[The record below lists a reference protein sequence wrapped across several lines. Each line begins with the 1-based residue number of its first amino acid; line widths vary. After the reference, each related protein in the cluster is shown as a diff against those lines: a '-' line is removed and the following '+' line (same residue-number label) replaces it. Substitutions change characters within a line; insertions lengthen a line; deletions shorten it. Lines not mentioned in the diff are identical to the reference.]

1 MSEHATVN
9 LRWTVLVAAGV
20 GLLAAGAAATYFVL
34 ERTATPGSHAE
45 GTASRPAASPAPAVP
60 AQVEA
65 PGPGSSDAAPEIVVT
80 LSQEAVDRAGITVA
94 PVGTGQT
101 GTDLRLSGVVE
112 PNAYRQVTVTPLV
125 SGRVTH
131 IMVELGQRVRE
142 GQTMAR
148 VFSPELVEAHARF
161 VAASAELDAHDR
173 ALQRTQK
180 LVEIGA
186 ASRQE
191 LERVHAEHS
200 AQTAA
205 VESARARLELLG
217 APPAALDR
225 GATGTLAGSTNV
237 PAPISGV
244 VTERAANVGLNVDP
258 SAKLFTVVD
267 LSTVWVTAAVYEKDF
282 ARVPVGSP
290 TVITTP
296 AYPDLVLKGKVAY
309 ADPQVN
315 AETRTAKVR
324 VEVPNAGNAL
334 RLGMFVDV
342 SAGGSGT
349 TSALMIPRTAVQHVG
364 GREVVYLVHPA
375 EPGKFTER
383 AVRLD
388 RSSGA
393 QVEVLSGLTPG
404 DVIVTAGSFFVRAER
419 ERLGLRTKDAPPAA
433 PNAAAPGTDPMPRAD
448 IQTARITVGDTAFE
462 PARLTLRAG
471 VPARITFVRTS
482 DKTCATDVVF
492 PSLKI
497 ERALPL
503 NEPIVID
510 VTPSSGELAF
520 TCGMNMLRGTIVAR

>member
-1 MSEHATVN
+1 MSEHETIN
-9 LRWTVLVAAGV
+9 LRWTVLVAAGA
-20 GLLAAGAAATYFVL
+20 GLLATGAVTTYLVL
-34 ERTATPGSHAE
+34 ERSGTRGNHAE
-45 GTASRPAASPAPAVP
+45 VTASRPPASRAPAAP
-60 AQVEA
+60 AEVESA
-65 PGPGSSDAAPEIVVT
+65 GPASSDAAPEIVVT
-80 LSQEAVDRAGITVA
+80 LSQEAVDGAGITVA

-101 GTDLRLSGVVE
+101 RTDLRLSGVVE

-131 IMVELGQRVRE
+131 IMVELGQRVSE

-148 VFSPELVEAHARF
+148 VFSPELVDAHARY

-173 ALQRTQK
+173 ALQRTRK

-205 VESARARLELLG
+205 VESARSRLELLG

-225 GATGTLAGSTNV
+225 GATGTLAGSTHV
-237 PAPISGV
+237 PAPISGI

-258 SAKLFTVVD
+258 SVKLFTVVD
-267 LSTVWVTAAVYEKDF
+267 LSNVWVTAAVYEKDF
-282 ARVPVGSP
+282 ARVRVGSP

-342 SAGGSGT
+342 SVGGFGT
-349 TSALMIPRTAVQHVG
+349 TSALMIPRSAVQQVG
-364 GREVVYLVHPA
+364 GQEVVYLAHPT

-383 AVRLD
+383 AVRLE

-393 QVEVLSGLTPG
+393 HVEVLSGLAPG

-419 ERLGLRTKDAPPAA
+419 ERLGMRTREAPAA
-433 PNAAAPGTDPMPRAD
+433 PNTAGPGTDPVSKAG
-448 IQTARITVGDTAFE
+448 IQTARVTVGDTAFE

-482 DKTCATDVVF
+482 DKTCATEVVF

-497 ERALPL
+497 TRALPL
-503 NEPIVID
+503 NEPTVVD
-510 VTPSSGELAF
+510 MTPSSGELAF
-520 TCGMNMLRGTIVAR
+520 TCGMNMLQGTIVAR

>member
-9 LRWTVLVAAGV
+9 LRWTVLVAAGA
-20 GLLAAGAAATYFVL
+20 GLLATGAAATYLVL
-34 ERTATPGSHAE
+34 ERSGTRGNHAE
-45 GTASRPAASPAPAVP
+45 VAAARPPASPAPTVAP
-60 AQVEA
+60 KVEA
-65 PGPGSSDAAPEIVVT
+65 ADPALSNAAPEIIVT

-94 PVGTGQT
+94 AVGTGQT
-101 GTDLRLSGVVE
+101 GSDLRLSGVIE

-131 IMVELGQRVRE
+131 IMAELGQSVRE

-148 VFSPELVEAHARF
+148 VFSPELVEAHARY

-173 ALQRTQK
+173 ELQRTQK

-200 AQTAA
+200 ALTAD

-225 GATGTLAGSTNV
+225 GATSTLAGSTNV

-244 VTERAANVGLNVDP
+244 VTERAANVGLNVDT
-258 SAKLFTVVD
+258 SAQLFTVVD
-267 LSTVWVTAAVYEKDF
+267 LSTVWVTAAVYERDF
-282 ARVPVGSP
+282 ARVRVGSP

-342 SAGGSGT
+342 SVGGFGT
-349 TSALMIPRTAVQHVG
+349 TSALMIPRSAVQHVG
-364 GREVVYLVHPA
+364 GQEVVYLVHPT

-383 AVRLD
+383 AVRLE

-393 QVEVLSGLTPG
+393 QVEVLSGLAPG

-419 ERLGLRTKDAPPAA
+419 DRLGIRTKEAPAA
-433 PNAAAPGTDPMPRAD
+433 PNAAVPGTDPMPEAG

-482 DKTCATDVVF
+482 DKTCGTEVVF

-503 NEPIVID
+503 NEPIAID
-510 VTPSSGELAF
+510 VTPASGELAF

>member
-9 LRWTVLVAAGV
+9 LRWTVLVVAGA
-20 GLLAAGAAATYFVL
+20 GLLATGAATTYFVL
-34 ERTATPGSHAE
+34 ERSGTRRNHTE
-45 GTASRPAASPAPAVP
+45 VTASRPAAGPAPAEAEAAAP
-60 AQVEA
+60 A
-65 PGPGSSDAAPEIVVT
+65 SSDAAPEIVVT
-80 LSQEAVDRAGITVA
+80 LSQDAVERAGITVA

-148 VFSPELVEAHARF
+148 VFSPELVEAHARY

-205 VESARARLELLG
+205 VESARSRLELLG

-244 VTERAANVGLNVDP
+244 VTERAANVGLNVDTA
-258 SAKLFTVVD
+258 AKLFTVVD

-282 ARVPVGSP
+282 ARVRVGSP

-334 RLGMFVDV
+334 RLGMFADV
-342 SAGGSGT
+342 SVGGFDT
-349 TSALMIPRTAVQHVG
+349 ASALMIPRSAVQHVG
-364 GREVVYLVHPA
+364 DREVVYLVHPT

-383 AVRLD
+383 AVRLV

-393 QVEVLSGLTPG
+393 QVEVLSGLTRG

-419 ERLGLRTKDAPPAA
+419 ERLGTRTKEAPAA
-433 PNAAAPGTDPMPRAD
+433 PNAAAPGTDPMPKGA
-448 IQTARITVGDTAFE
+448 QTARITVGDTGFE

-482 DKTCATDVVF
+482 DKTCATEVVF

-497 ERALPL
+497 NRVLPL
-503 NEPIVID
+503 NEPTVID
-510 VTPSSGELAF
+510 FTPSSGELAF

>member
-1 MSEHATVN
+1 MTGQGTVN
-9 LRWTVLVAAGV
+9 LRWTVVVAAAA
-20 GLLAAGAAATYFVL
+20 GLLATGAATTYL
-34 ERTATPGSHAE
+34 LLQRSSAGDRPGE
-45 GTASRPAASPAPAVP
+45 TASSRPPSPPAAPPTDVP
-60 AQVEA
+60 T
-65 PGPGSSDAAPEIVVT
+65 PDLSMPEIVVT
-80 LSQEAVDRAGITVA
+80 LSKEAVDRAGITVA
-94 PVGTGQT
+94 PVGAGRA

-131 IMVELGQRVRE
+131 ILVELGQRVRE

-148 VFSPELVEAHARF
+148 VFSPELVEAHARY

-191 LERVHAEHS
+191 LEQAHAEHS

-225 GATGTLAGSTNV
+225 GATGSLAGSTNV
-237 PAPISGV
+237 PAPMSGI

-267 LSTVWVTAAVYEKDF
+267 LSTVWVTAAVYERDF
-282 ARVPVGSP
+282 ARVRVGSP
-290 TVITTP
+290 TVITTS

-309 ADPQVN
+309 VDPQVN
-315 AETRTAKVR
+315 AETRTANVR

-334 RLGMFVDV
+334 RLGMYADV
-342 SAGGSGT
+342 TVGGLDASAVPV
-349 TSALMIPRTAVQHVG
+349 IPRSAVQHVG
-364 GREVVYLVHPA
+364 EREVVYLVDPA
-375 EPGKFTER
+375 EPGEFTER
-383 AVRLD
+383 PVRLG
-388 RSSGA
+388 RSTGD
-393 QVEVLSGLTPG
+393 QVEVLSGLSTG
-404 DVIVTAGSFFVRAER
+404 DVIVTGGSFFLRAER
-419 ERLGLRTKDAPPAA
+419 ERMGVRAKDTPAA
-433 PNAAAPGTDPMPRAD
+433 PNSESPPSGPKPAPEV
-448 IQTARITVGDTAFE
+448 QTARITVGDSAFE
-462 PARLTLRAG
+462 PSRLQLRAG

-482 DKTCATDVVF
+482 DKTCGTEVVF

-497 ERALPL
+497 KRSLPL

-510 VTPSSGELAF
+510 ITPTNGELLF
-520 TCGMNMLRGTIVAR
+520 TCGMNMLRGTIVGQPR